1 MNNTPH
7 HIAIIMDGNRRWAKR
22 NGREAIFGHEQGAKT
37 LKNKHF
43 RKKSIQNT
51 YI

>member
-7 HIAIIMDGNRRWAKR
+7 HIAIIMDGNRRCAKR

-37 LKNKHF
+37 LKNIARTVHEKGC
-43 RKKSIQNT
+43 R
-51 YI
+51 